1 MNKIDQIK
9 KEYLASFASC
19 LSTNH
24 KSFSSNSLNNSSKIN
39 LIPISHA
46 PILPT
51 SDFNKVQ
58 STKITLNH
66 KKYSSQPKGFSLL
79 DINDKVTNV
88 RSTNLPI
95 QYKRRSPEEIKQLFS
110 NSPIIFNEKNSKTP
124 TPGAYPVGRG
134 RPACGP
140 VPVLPPR
147 SRRRG
152 QVRNSGRGPR
162 GRQHKTIPYQTD
174 LNYLGPLL
182 LSEGLIKGD
191 MGAYGLYI
199 TEVDGEVADYS
210 QNKSFWA
217 VFIGDEYATTGAD
230 LITLTDGGA
239 YALVYTIG

>member
-1 MNKIDQIK
+1 MNKIEQIK

-58 STKITLNH
+58 STKITLYH

-110 NSPIIFNEKNSKTP
+110 NSPIIFNEKNRLRNLINYEDDLINNNNNKQQVLNNSMFLKN
-124 TPGAYPVGRG
+124 VGEINTS
-134 RPACGP
+134 CLEKSISEDI
-140 VPVLPPR
+140 VKDNINFNNNQKVNT
-147 SRRRG
+147 
-152 QVRNSGRGPR
+152 QEINKNNEHNF
-162 GRQHKTIPYQTD
+162 HKEETSQDNQQKIH
-174 LNYLGPLL
+174 NYL
-182 LSEGLIKGD
+182 EKIDKG
-191 MGAYGLYI
+191 G
-199 TEVDGEVADYS
+199 
-210 QNKSFWA
+210 
-217 VFIGDEYATTGAD
+217 
-230 LITLTDGGA
+230 
-239 YALVYTIG
+239 